1 MDTASLVL
9 VVLRLSEVKN
19 KHTVSQSPVLNVSV
33 KPCWLTH
40 QSTKQIRIRYEKKL
54 ALHIAQSLYKHRLS

>member
-33 KPCWLTH
+33 KPCWVTH
-40 QSTKQIRIRYEKKL
+40 QSTKQV
-54 ALHIAQSLYKHRLS
+54 

>member
-33 KPCWLTH
+33 EPCWLTH
-40 QSTKQIRIRYEKKL
+40 QSTKQE
-54 ALHIAQSLYKHRLS
+54 